1 MVNSKIR
8 RKSRFK
14 KRGGTEKQSGQM
26 LVIMSVQEM
35 LITSKVRSFFSLFCF
50 RKIKGLMM
58 FRPEVIVHEGLTHSY
73 EFFRTGRVNSHC
85 VVKIRFCCTHFNSNS
100 KTLDHFIHTKTN
112 TV

>member
-14 KRGGTEKQSGQM
+14 KKRALKKQSGQM

-35 LITSKVRSFFSLFCF
+35 LITSKVRSFFSLFSQN
-50 RKIKGLMM
+50 KGPDV
-58 FRPEVIVHEGLTHSY
+58 RPEVIVYEGLTHSH
-73 EFFRTGRVNSHC
+73 EFFRTGRMNSYC

-100 KTLDHFIHTKTN
+100 KTLDHFVHTKTD
-112 TV
+112 TM